1 MSLEKNVKILS
12 TSVWLLL
19 AGSLYGQFGKN
30 KVVSSKVKWEVLKTA
45 HFDIHYDRK
54 NADVARLAGEI
65 AEEASDMLS
74 RRYQYELSGIVPII
88 IYNSTA
94 AFANNNLIPVILGE
108 ETGGFTE
115 YDRNRVVV
123 PYTGRLE
130 EFRHVLVHEIGHAFQ
145 FDIIRNISPS
155 SVLSRTF
162 LQQAPLW
169 VMEGMCEH
177 FALGK
182 EKNVEMYERDGIISG
197 YLPSLPEMN
206 NPYALGSR
214 YYYVYKGGHSFF
226 NWLSDEKG
234 EEAVS
239 DYFYRLI
246 HYRNPDRAS
255 EEVFGL
261 SLQKLSEKWHQA
273 LKKKYWPQ
281 IRTKEEGHINDEKLT
296 DHGND
301 RSSINLKPIFGE
313 TDRYLYFFSNKKIYP
328 QLVKFDLK
336 KKRIVKVIASAEKNG
351 KVESLNLL
359 NNNLSMNKKRSLL
372 LFVSR
377 RGYKYYFNLYHV
389 KRKRI
394 IKRYPLRFRAIFQA
408 SLSPDGKRVVFSGTR
423 RFHPDLFL
431 YDLSS
436 RKITPLTRDSF
447 VDLEPAWS
455 PDGKTI
461 AFSSSRGFSPF
472 SFKRSIYLY
481 DLPSRSL
488 SRLSTSDSR
497 DQGPAWSSS
506 GDRIVFSS
514 DRNGGPDLFIKEI
527 ASGALRQ
534 ITDLVGG
541 ATAPGW
547 SPDDGKI
554 CYNGFNRGGFDIFI
568 TEVKTNEELQVE
580 SGENATP
587 AVATYEKEPISE
599 DSSPAWLNYP
609 SHYDAQKAIPSKYR
623 PQLLYDQFDILV
635 GGSTAAG
642 LGARITLGLADL
654 LKNYRLYLDTDF
666 IYSTTLR
673 LYNTDTSLLFF
684 NLKNRL
690 QSGFSFRF
698 YRYNFLRYK
707 GSPNNPSKRESY
719 YIFIETQVEA
729 GFFFRYPF
737 DKYNRL
743 DFFTVP
749 TYFQRR
755 QENIDED
762 YFQLTGRLFFPEI
775 TAGALVF
782 RLAYVHDST
791 LHGLLHPVDNQRTV
805 ISLDGGPPLGGESLR
820 YLRFFT
826 DLRKYFFITRYAS
839 FAFRIMGG
847 HVYGENKNEFR
858 FYIGGPAIHPNYP
871 YIRGY
876 RYRAF
881 SGTTMYLVNVEYR
894 TVLLDFARFAFPFPF
909 RVGNIRA
916 VIFLDAGS
924 AFDDVEDH
932 QPWKSE
938 RGKVFPV
945 DLRSSFGFGF
955 RFLLAFIP
963 FKFDFSSPITRS
975 GLLPIRKWNF
985 FFSLG
990 FDF

>member
-1 MSLEKNVKILS
+1 MSLEKNAKIIS
-12 TSVWLLL
+12 ASAWLIL

-30 KVVSSKVKWEVLKTA
+30 KIVSSKTKWQVLKTP
-45 HFDIHYDRK
+45 HFNIHYDRK
-54 NADVARLAGEI
+54 NTDVARLAGEI

-74 RRYQYELSGIVPII
+74 HRYQHELSRIVPII

-145 FDIIRNISPS
+145 FDIIQNISPS
-155 SVLSRTF
+155 SALSRIF

-182 EKNVEMYERDGIISG
+182 EKNVEMYERDGIITGS
-197 YLPSLPEMN
+197 LPSLPEMN
-206 NPYALGSR
+206 NPYALGPR

-226 NWLSDEKG
+226 NWLKDEKG
-234 EEAVS
+234 ERAVS

-246 HYRNPDRAS
+246 QHRKPDRAS
-255 EEVFGL
+255 EELFGL
-261 SLQKLSEKWHQA
+261 SLEKLSEKWHQA

-281 IRTKEEGHINDEKLT
+281 IRTKEEGHISDEKLT

-301 RSSINLKPIFGE
+301 KSSINLKPIFGE

-336 KKRIVKVIASAEKNG
+336 KKRIVKVIASAGKNG
-351 KVESLNLL
+351 KIESLNLL
-359 NNNLSMNKKRSLL
+359 NNSLSMNKKRTIL

-377 RGYKYYFNLYHV
+377 QGYKYYFNLYHV

-394 IKRYPLRFRAIFQA
+394 IKRYLLRFRAVFQA
-408 SLSPDGKRVVFSGTR
+408 SLSPDGKQIVFSGTR
-423 RFHPDLFL
+423 GFHSDLFL

-436 RKITPLTRDSF
+436 REITPLTRDPF

-472 SFKRSIYLY
+472 SSKRSIYLY
-481 DLPSRSL
+481 NLASRSL

-497 DQGPAWSSS
+497 DDGPAWSHS

-527 ASGALRQ
+527 QNGDLYQ

-547 SPDDGKI
+547 SPEDGKI

-568 TEVKTNEELQVE
+568 TEVKTNEEIPAQ
-580 SGENATP
+580 SKENP
-587 AVATYEKEPISE
+587 APTVITYEKQSILENPSL
-599 DSSPAWLNYP
+599 AWLNYP
-609 SHYDAQKAIPSKYR
+609 SYYDARKATSSKYR
-623 PQLLYDQFDILV
+623 PQMLYDQFDVLI

-642 LGARITLGLADL
+642 LGARITLGFADL
-654 LKNYRLYLDTDF
+654 LKNYHLYFDTDF
-666 IYSTTLR
+666 VYSTVLR
-673 LYNTDTSLLFF
+673 LYNTDTSFLFL

-690 QSGFSFRF
+690 QYGLSFRF

-707 GSPNNPSKRESY
+707 GLPNNTSRRESY
-719 YIFIETQVEA
+719 YIFIETQVET
-729 GFFFRYPF
+729 GLFFRYPF

-743 DFFTVP
+743 DFSTVP

-755 QENIDED
+755 QENVDED
-762 YFQLTGRLFFPEI
+762 YFQLTGSLLLPDI

-791 LHGLLHPVDNQRTV
+791 LHGSLHPVDNQRTV
-805 ISLDGGPPLGGESLR
+805 ISLDGGPPLNGESLS
-820 YLRFFT
+820 YLRFFI
-826 DLRKYFFITRYAS
+826 DIRKYFLITRYAS

-847 HVYGENKNEFR
+847 HVYGANRNEFR

-881 SGTTMYLVNVEYR
+881 SGTTMYLANIEYR

-909 RVGNIRA
+909 HIGNIHA
-916 VIFLDAGS
+916 VVFLDSGS
-924 AFDDVEDH
+924 AFDDVRDH
-932 QPWKSE
+932 QPWRSE
-938 RGKVFPV
+938 RGRIYPV
-945 DLRSSFGFGF
+945 DLQSSFGFGL

-975 GLLPIRKWNF
+975 GLRPIRKWNF